1 MSIMPPSVESR
12 VKRYAD
18 QRWLLDCIVRTVGIE
33 WDQNRIGYTSAP
45 AGPEATVDFMA
56 VRSRVQKFS
65 DMPRE
70 FARAARRR
78 EAAGCRY
85 EEEGRN
91 VSARECYFIA
101 SLLYGSAMWA
111 IFANTPEV
119 IEYNEK
125 KNECYQKYAQYAPY
139 QIERVEIPFAGKSLP
154 AYFHRPRAA
163 AAGPI
168 PCVLAIDGMDG
179 FKEMMVSMYGDKL
192 LERDIAIL
200 AIDGPGQGECC
211 VREIHCGETNFIE
224 AGLAALKW
232 VRGRNEIDPA
242 RVAIQAVSMGSFWAT
257 QVASA
262 DDRLSGCSVAY
273 VCHEPGM
280 NTIFNLASPTFK
292 LRYMYM
298 AGYDNEEQFDRF
310 AANLSLMEIADRVK
324 CPYLAIAGEDDELSP
339 IEYTYEMMD
348 KMRCPKEL
356 LLYQG
361 ERHALHATT
370 ATALGPIPHTYSAD
384 WLVDRLDG
392 KPMETRELYVD
403 LAGQVHESKWGQRRK
418 GLQK

>member
-1 MSIMPPSVESR
+1 VNITQSSIDSR
-12 VKRYAD
+12 VKRYAE

-33 WDQNRIGYTSAP
+33 WDQNRLGYTSAP
-45 AGPEATVDFMA
+45 AGPEATADFMA

-65 DMPRE
+65 DIQRE

-78 EAAGCRY
+78 EALGRRY
-85 EEEGRN
+85 EEQGRT
-91 VSARECYFIA
+91 VSARESYFIA
-101 SLLYGSAMWA
+101 ALLYGSAMWP

-125 KNECYQKYAQYAPY
+125 KNECYQKYIQFAPY
-139 QIERVEIPFAGKSLP
+139 HIERVEIPFAGKSLP
-154 AYFHRPRAA
+154 GYFHLPRG
-163 AAGPI
+163 AGAGQM

-179 FKEMMVSMYGDKL
+179 FKEMMVAMYGDKL
-192 LERDIAIL
+192 LERNLAIL

-211 VREIHCGETNFIE
+211 VREIHCGESNFIE
-224 AGLAALKW
+224 AGVAALKW
-232 VRGRNEIDPA
+232 IRGRIEIDPD

-257 QVASA
+257 QVATA
-262 DDRLSGCSVAY
+262 DDRIRGCSVAY

-298 AGYDNEEQFDRF
+298 AGYDNEEEFDRF
-310 AANLSLMEIADRVK
+310 AAKLSLMNIADRVK
-324 CPYLAIAGEDDELSP
+324 GPYLCIAGEDDELSP
-339 IEYTYEMMD
+339 FEYTYEMMD
-348 KMRCPKEL
+348 RMRCPKEL

-370 ATALGPIPHTYSAD
+370 ATALGPSPHTYSAD
-384 WLVDRLDG
+384 WLADRLDG
-392 KPMETRELYVD
+392 KPMETREIYVD
-403 LAGQVHESKWGQRRK
+403 LGGQAHLGRWGERRAA
-418 GLQK
+418 QK